1 MPNDNK
7 KYSLVKPTVDT
18 PFHIDFDWWKET
30 DSNWRIFL
38 LSFLCEKHQEFFSGK
53 SDSLK
58 IDSVDFQTA
67 EVHPVD
73 GFLHTLMNHCA
84 KMEDFI
90 PDNLP
95 LIGRIFRIFLSNG
108 NETLTPQQL
117 SGIVNKPARTILA
130 TIGGYQVYKGIRPIQ
145 IKTNG

>member
-1 MPNDNK
+1 MPDDK
-7 KYSLVKPTVDT
+7 KKFSLVKPTVNT
-18 PFHIDFDWWKET
+18 PFHIDFDWWQET

-38 LSFLCEKHQEFFSGK
+38 LGFLCKKHQDFFSDK

-58 IDSVDFQTA
+58 IDAVDPETA

-95 LIGRIFRIFLSNG
+95 LIGRIFRIFLANG
-108 NETLTPQQL
+108 NEPLTPQQL
-117 SGIVNKPARTILA
+117 SEMVNKPARTILV

-145 IKTNG
+145 AKAN

>member
-1 MPNDNK
+1 MPDDK
-7 KYSLVKPTVDT
+7 IKFSLVKPTVDT
-18 PFHIDFDWWKET
+18 PFHIDFDWWQET

-38 LSFLCEKHQEFFSGK
+38 FGFLCEKHQEFFSDK
-53 SDSLK
+53 SDSFK
-58 IDSVDFQTA
+58 IDAVDPETA
-67 EVHPVD
+67 EVLSVD

-95 LIGRIFRIFLSNG
+95 LIGRIFRIFLANG
-108 NETLTPQQL
+108 NKPLTPQQL
-117 SGIVNKPARTILA
+117 SEVVNKPAQTILV

-145 IKTNG
+145 TKTN

>member
-1 MPNDNK
+1 MPDDEK
-7 KYSLVKPTVDT
+7 KFSLVKPTVNT
-18 PFHIDFDWWKET
+18 PFHIDFDWWQEI

-38 LSFLCEKHQEFFSGK
+38 LNFLCEKHQEYFLDK

-58 IDSVDFQTA
+58 IDAVDPETA

-73 GFLHTLMNHCA
+73 GLLHTLMNHCA

-95 LIGRIFRIFLSNG
+95 LIGRIFRIFLANG
-108 NETLTPQQL
+108 NEPLTAQQL
-117 SGIVNKPARTILA
+117 SEMVTKPARTILV

-145 IKTNG
+145 TKAS